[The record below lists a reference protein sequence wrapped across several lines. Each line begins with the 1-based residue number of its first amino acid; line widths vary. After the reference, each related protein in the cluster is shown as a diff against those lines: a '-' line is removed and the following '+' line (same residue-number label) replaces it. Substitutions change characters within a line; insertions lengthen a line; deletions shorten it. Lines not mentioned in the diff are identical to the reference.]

1 MAITDRP
8 GDDAKAV
15 MSFAALILRNVL
27 SRKTRFMLTAVAV
40 AVGVTTVV
48 VLGVL
53 THSLRRTAISILRT
67 GNADFTV
74 AQEGVSDV
82 LYSAIDEADVEQL
95 RSYDG
100 VASAVGVLVAAV
112 ELDSDHPFFLELG
125 IPPDQLAPFGVQI
138 VAGQPY
144 GVNAPDEVML
154 GYRAARDLHKSVGD
168 SINIDGLDFRIVG
181 IFSTGQV
188 FGDSASMLPLPT
200 LQARE
205 RKPGNVTLAFVQVQP
220 GTNIDALRKRI
231 EADLPQLATVRTES
245 EFGRVDR
252 NLALISAAN
261 VGVSLLALVI
271 GAIGVMNTM
280 VMSVFERTREF
291 GVLRAVGWTRRRVL
305 ALVLAEALVVG
316 LTGAVIGVI
325 AGVVVIGQLGRV
337 PELVGV
343 FQPDYTADIFARAL
357 GIAIGMAFIGALY
370 PAVRAALL
378 LPLNALR
385 HE

>member
-1 MAITDRP
+1 
-8 GDDAKAV
+8 
-15 MSFAALILRNVL
+15 MSFAELIWRNVL
-27 SRKTRFMLTAVAV
+27 SRKTRSLLTAVAV
-40 AVGVTTVV
+40 AVGITTVV

-53 THSLRRTAISILRT
+53 THSLRRTAISILHT
-67 GNADFTV
+67 GAADFTV
-74 AQEGVSDV
+74 AQKGVSDV
-82 LYSAIDEADVEQL
+82 LYSSLDESDVEQL

-100 VASAVGVLVAAV
+100 VESAVGVLVAAV
-112 ELDSDHPFFLELG
+112 KLDSDHPFFLELG
-125 IPPDQLAPFGVQI
+125 IPPDQLAPFGVQ
-138 VAGQPY
+138 VVDGQPY
-144 GVNAPDEVML
+144 SADSPNEVLL
-154 GYRAARDLHKSVGD
+154 GYRAARDLHKNVGD
-168 SINIDGLDFRIVG
+168 SINIDGLDFHIVG

-188 FGDSASMLPLPT
+188 FGDSASMLPLPA

-205 RKPGNVTLAFVQVQP
+205 RKPGSVTLAFVQVKP

-231 EADLPQLATVRTES
+231 EHDLPQLATVRTES

-305 ALVLAEALVVG
+305 ALVLSEALLVG
-316 LTGAVIGVI
+316 TAGAVVGVI
-325 AGVVVIGQLGRV
+325 AGVITIRLIGRV

-343 FQPDYTADIFARAL
+343 FQPDYTADVFARAL
-357 GIAIGMAFIGALY
+357 AIAVGMAFLGALY

-378 LPLNALR
+378 MPLDALR

>member
-1 MAITDRP
+1 
-8 GDDAKAV
+8 
-15 MSFAALILRNVL
+15 L
-27 SRKTRFMLTAVAV
+27 SRKTRSTLTAVAV
-40 AVGVTTVV
+40 AVGITTVV

-53 THSLRRTAISILRT
+53 THSLRRTAISILHT

-74 AQEGVSDV
+74 AQKGVSDV
-82 LYSAIDEADVEQL
+82 LYSSLDEADVEKM

-100 VASAVGVLVAAV
+100 VESAVGVLVAAV
-112 ELDSDHPFFLELG
+112 ELDKDHPFFLELG

-144 GVNAPDEVML
+144 SANATGQVML
-154 GYRAARDLHKSVGD
+154 GYRAARDLHKNVGD
-168 SINIDGLDFRIVG
+168 SINIDGLDFRVVG

-188 FGDSASMLPLPT
+188 FGDSASMLPLPA

-205 RKPGNVTLAFVQVQP
+205 RKPGTVTLAFVQVTP
-220 GTNIDALRKRI
+220 GTNIDALRKKI
-231 EADLPQLATVRTES
+231 ESDSPQLATVRTES

-261 VGVSLLALVI
+261 VGVSLLALII

-291 GVLRAVGWTRRRVL
+291 GVLRAVGWSRLRVL
-305 ALVLAEALVVG
+305 ALVMGEALVVG
-316 LTGAVIGVI
+316 LTGAVVGVVAGVI
-325 AGVVVIGQLGRV
+325 TIRLLGHV
-337 PELVGV
+337 PELIGV
-343 FQPDYTADIFARAL
+343 FHPDYTADVFAKAL
-357 GIAIGMAFIGALY
+357 GIAVGMAFIGALY

-378 LPLNALR
+378 VPLTALR

>member
-1 MAITDRP
+1 MP
-8 GDDAKAV
+8 
-15 MSFAALILRNVL
+15 FAELILRNVL
-27 SRKTRFMLTAVAV
+27 SRKTRSLLTAVAV
-40 AVGVTTVV
+40 AVGITTVV

-82 LYSAIDEADVEQL
+82 LYSSIDEADVEQL

-100 VASAVGVLVAAV
+100 VESAVGVLVAAV
-112 ELDSDHPFFLELG
+112 KLDSDHPFFLELG
-125 IPPDQLAPFGVQI
+125 IPPDQLAPFGVQV

-144 GVNAPDEVML
+144 GADAPDEVML
-154 GYRAARDLHKSVGD
+154 GFRAARDLHKSVGD
-168 SINIDGLDFRIVG
+168 SINIDGLDFRITG

-205 RKPGNVTLAFVQVQP
+205 RKPGNVTLAFVQVQS
-220 GTNIDALRKRI
+220 GTNVDTLRKRI
-231 EADLPQLATVRTES
+231 ETDLPQLATVRTES
-245 EFGRVDR
+245 EFGRIDR

-280 VMSVFERTREF
+280 GMSVFERTREF
-291 GVLRAVGWTRRRVL
+291 GVLRAVGWSRLRVL
-305 ALVLAEALVVG
+305 ALVLGEAFLVG
-316 LTGAVIGVI
+316 LTGAVIGVM
-325 AGVVVIGQLGRV
+325 AGVIAIGLIGRV

-343 FQPDYTADIFARAL
+343 FQPDYTADIFVRAL
-357 GIAIGMAFIGALY
+357 AIAVGMAFIGALY
-370 PAVRAALL
+370 PALRAALL